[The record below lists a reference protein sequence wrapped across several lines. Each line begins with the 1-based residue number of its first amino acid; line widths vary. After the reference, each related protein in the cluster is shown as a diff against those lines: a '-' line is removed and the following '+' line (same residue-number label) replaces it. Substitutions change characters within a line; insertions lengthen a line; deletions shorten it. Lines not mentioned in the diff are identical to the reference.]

1 MLQKLACH
9 KITGTKCYWV
19 IRCDVLILNYLTSLK
34 KKIKK
39 KKALMKLTFIKSPEY
54 DIKRSK
60 INQFISVL
68 DTKLKGFSRRDSFEW
83 SIITIKQQQKSF

>member
-1 MLQKLACH
+1 
-9 KITGTKCYWV
+9 
-19 IRCDVLILNYLTSLK
+19 
-34 KKIKK
+34 
-39 KKALMKLTFIKSPEY
+39 MKLTFIKSPEY

>member
-1 MLQKLACH
+1 
-9 KITGTKCYWV
+9 
-19 IRCDVLILNYLTSLK
+19 
-34 KKIKK
+34 
-39 KKALMKLTFIKSPEY
+39 MKLTFIKSPEY

-83 SIITIKQQQKSF
+83 SIKTTTKKLLINVGTKEALNIPD